1 MPAKTI
7 MEMAISPCDAY
18 EIIFAQMKASGP
30 HGNAPKQLTR
40 AEALKRIEAFVAEL
54 DGEWQLDGMEW
65 AVDLLVLLRGFT
77 REARKDEPDRER
89 LDIFQTAMRE
99 FIGQRKFLKG
109 VEFVLAW
116 ADTVAKGHRE

>member
-1 MPAKTI
+1 
-7 MEMAISPCDAY
+7 
-18 EIIFAQMKASGP
+18 MKSFSHKMRASGP
-30 HGNAPKQLTR
+30 HGNSPEQLTR
-40 AEALKRIEAFVAEL
+40 AEALKRLDAFVAEL
-54 DGEWQLDGMEW
+54 DGEWQRDGMEW

-89 LDIFQTAMRE
+89 WHIFQTAMGE
-99 FIGQRKFLKG
+99 FVGQRKFLKG

>member
-1 MPAKTI
+1 
-7 MEMAISPCDAY
+7 
-18 EIIFAQMKASGP
+18 MKSASDNKKEP
-30 HGNAPKQLTR
+30 NRRREPPEKLSH
-40 AEALKRIEAFVAEL
+40 EDALKRLDAFVAKL
-54 DGEWQLDGMEW
+54 DGEWQRDGMEW

-89 LDIFQTAMRE
+89 LDTFQTAMRE